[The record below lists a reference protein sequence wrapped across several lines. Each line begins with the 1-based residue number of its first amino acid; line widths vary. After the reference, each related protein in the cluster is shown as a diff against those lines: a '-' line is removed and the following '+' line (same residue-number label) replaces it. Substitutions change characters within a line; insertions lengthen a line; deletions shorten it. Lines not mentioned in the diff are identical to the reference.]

1 MTPRHMH
8 TEPNDS
14 DRGPIPPPPPN
25 PVHGL
30 EGMISYFQKMGM
42 KTKEA
47 VELAQS
53 LLRTHMMS
61 FITERAPGVVAEGVP
76 KVLKTAKTLEK
87 FYPPP
92 APQHKNLG
100 MLDEL
105 LPKDLSGV
113 SDDDIATYLT
123 TPENPTLAPRQK

>member
-1 MTPRHMH
+1 M
-8 TEPNDS
+8 PNNQN
-14 DRGPIPPPPPN
+14 PPVAPPSPPN

-61 FITERAPGVVAEGVP
+61 FVTEGVPGVVAAGVP

-87 FYPPP
+87 FYPSPP
-92 APQHKNLG
+92 PQHKNLG
-100 MLDEL
+100 MLNEL

-123 TPENPTLAPRQK
+123 TPDNPTLAPRQK